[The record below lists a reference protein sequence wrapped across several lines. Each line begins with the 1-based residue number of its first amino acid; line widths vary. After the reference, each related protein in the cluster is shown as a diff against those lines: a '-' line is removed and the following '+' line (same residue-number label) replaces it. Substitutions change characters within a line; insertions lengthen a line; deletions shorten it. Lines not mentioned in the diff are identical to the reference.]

1 MSVRTPEAFVRKST
15 WQVADESRPLESA
28 SYIILTGNDLF
39 IGKNEAYIMNRK
51 KKENSVLRKEGDV
64 YAFDF
69 LFFLKCHVAQQGQSS
84 TSPWK
89 LTQSIKLQKEENY
102 GSRRRLT
109 TAN

>member
-28 SYIILTGNDLF
+28 FYIILTGNDLF
-39 IGKNEAYIMNRK
+39 IRKNEGYIMNRK

-69 LFFLKCHVAQQGQSS
+69 FFLKKKRCHLAQQGQAS

-89 LTQSIKLQKEENY
+89 LTQSIKLQKEEN
-102 GSRRRLT
+102 
-109 TAN
+109 